1 MVLLSFFP
9 ATLIRYFGV
18 WEEAQN
24 LAGQMFSAW
33 FQARLIDAEF
43 GKNVANLS
51 NQFAARANRPF
62 KFQTPVNFSS
72 PRTTKPLPSSRCV
85 SAIQIVRPS
94 ESTAETQP
102 KLPTGFAEIV
112 SDYFPSISRGEILPL
127 NNRKAVGVTAPFRGG
142 CVAGFQCEQRRLRAT
157 TAVPLK

>member
-1 MVLLSFFP
+1 MVLPFFFP

-18 WEEAQN
+18 WKEAQN
-24 LAGQMFSAW
+24 LAGQMFPAW
-33 FQARLIDAEF
+33 FQTRLIDAEV

-51 NQFAARANRPF
+51 NQFAARASRRF
-62 KFQTPVNFSS
+62 KFRTPVNFSS
-72 PRTTKPLPSSRCV
+72 ARTTNRFSSSRCA
-85 SAIQIVRPS
+85 SATNIVRPS

-112 SDYFPSISRGEILPL
+112 SDSFPSISRGEILPL

-142 CVAGFQCEQRRLRAT
+142 CVVGFQCEQRRLRAT